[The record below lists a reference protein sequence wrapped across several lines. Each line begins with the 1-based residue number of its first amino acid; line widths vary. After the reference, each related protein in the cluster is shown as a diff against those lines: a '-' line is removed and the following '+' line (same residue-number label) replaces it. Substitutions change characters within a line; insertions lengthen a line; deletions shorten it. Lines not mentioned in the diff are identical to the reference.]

1 MQKKGKFGDPKY
13 FENRELSWLKFNQ
26 RVLDEARDKN
36 LPILERLKF
45 VSIASSNLDEFFMVR
60 VASLKDMENA
70 GYTKKDLAGLT
81 PTQQLRQF
89 TRVPENWWISSIPCL
104 IAPFCRL

>member
-1 MQKKGKFGDPKY
+1 MQKKVNSGDPKY

-60 VASLKDMENA
+60 VASRRIWRMPVTRKGSGWSYSD
-70 GYTKKDLAGLT
+70 
-81 PTQQLRQF
+81 TQL
-89 TRVPENWWISSIPCL
+89 EAIHE
-104 IAPFCRL
+104 

>member
-36 LPILERLKF
+36 LPILGAVEICR
-45 VSIASSNLDEFFMVR
+45 
-60 VASLKDMENA
+60 ASLP
-70 GYTKKDLAGLT
+70 LT
-81 PTQQLRQF
+81 WMSF
-89 TRVPENWWISSIPCL
+89 SWFV
-104 IAPFCRL
+104 

>member
-36 LPILERLKF
+36 LPIPIRI
-45 VSIASSNLDEFFMVR
+45 SIS
-60 VASLKDMENA
+60 ASLP
-70 GYTKKDLAGLT
+70 LT
-81 PTQQLRQF
+81 WMSF
-89 TRVPENWWISSIPCL
+89 SWFV
-104 IAPFCRL
+104 